1 VIVREVDRHAL
12 SLPTSRRKCMQAH
25 ELSSMKCLGRGK
37 IAVQHQM
44 LEQLAETVAQKV
56 GGYRLDLILV
66 LPAGAQ

>member
-1 VIVREVDRHAL
+1 
-12 SLPTSRRKCMQAH
+12 MQAH

-66 LPAGAQ
+66 LPAGVQ